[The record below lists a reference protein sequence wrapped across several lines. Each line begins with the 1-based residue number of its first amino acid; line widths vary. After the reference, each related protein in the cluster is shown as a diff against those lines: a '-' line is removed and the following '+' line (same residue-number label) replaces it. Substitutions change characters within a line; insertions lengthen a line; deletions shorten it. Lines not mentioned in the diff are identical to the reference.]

1 MAYPFAHGKEERC
14 MTERRIE
21 PFEFRGKTIY
31 IEVTEAQLDREPAL
45 LAGSGQELPDYLE
58 PTAVKDKVIA
68 AGDIVRDTIAA
79 LAETVHQGLAT
90 LEPDEWK
97 LEVNLGFKGKTGLP
111 FVAEGEANGAV
122 KVSATWKRKPEA

>member
-1 MAYPFAHGKEERC
+1 